1 MRSYGQYCPIALGAE
16 VFAERWTP
24 IVLRNLMV
32 GCERFGEVLD
42 GAPGLSRSVLVQ
54 RLRELQRAGIVE
66 GAGSGQRRRYRLTPA
81 GRELC
86 EVVLALG
93 VWGSRW
99 REATAQQQDP
109 YLMLWGLSR
118 LIDPAT
124 LPRPRVVVRFELSD
138 QRRAPDRYWL
148 LARAGGNEVCVT
160 APGFAED
167 GTVVT
172 GVAALYRWHSGKLP
186 LGHAERSGEM
196 RVTGPRWLHRTL
208 AAWGRLSPFADVEPA
223 VVAADQ
229 PGRCSGPNASGRTS
243 LIGIGPRGESTRQSG
258 PPNS

>member
-1 MRSYGQYCPIALGAE
+1 MRSYGQYCPIALAAE

-42 GAPGLSRSVLVQ
+42 GAPGMSRSVLVH
-54 RLRELQRAGIVE
+54 RLRDLQRAGVVE
-66 GAGSGQRRRYRLTPA
+66 VTGSGQGRRYRLTAA

-86 EVVLALG
+86 DVVLALG
-93 VWGSRW
+93 AWGARW
-99 REATAQQQDP
+99 REAAPQQQDP

-124 LPRPRVVVRFELSD
+124 LPRPRVVVRFQVTD
-138 QRRAPDRYWL
+138 HRTPDRFWL
-148 LARAGGNEVCVT
+148 VARTGGNEVCVT
-160 APGFAED
+160 EPGFVED
-167 GTVVT
+167 GVVVT
-172 GVAALYRWHSGKLP
+172 GTAALYRWHSGRLA
-186 LGHAERSGEM
+186 LGHAERSGAM
-196 RVTGPRWLHRTL
+196 QVSGPRWLHRTL
-208 AAWGRLSPFADVEPA
+208 AAWGRLSPFADVSKP
-223 VVAADQ
+223 DQ

-243 LIGIGPRGESTRQSG
+243 LIGSGPRGESTRQSG